1 MESIFLLSLTL
12 KTLYSCLG
20 ARRDFL
26 GGDIA
31 DEEED
36 VLFSGAKTIKSEEG
50 SVRDSL
56 RGLVLEGFEG
66 RFMLRGGVALEG
78 FLLRG

>member
-50 SVRDSL
+50 SVRNSL
-56 RGLVLEGFEG
+56 RGLALVGFEG